1 VPVEISPSLI
11 FLVFLYMDFGASPQ
25 AALYDVMFLLLVLM
39 SIFLH
44 ELGHAFGN
52 LVYGVPVKR
61 VVLYAGGGFCEST
74 RTSTPYEEE
83 FIVAM
88 GPVVTLALWAG
99 AGLIAP
105 FIADPEI
112 AWVFYTLSI
121 INFFLAVLNLMP
133 VLPLD
138 GGKLFYL
145 LLLRMVPASLATRIA
160 GFVELLVAL
169 AWVPGMLMGYYF
181 LGFFL
186 LMMPSIPMHWEM
198 LRDG

>member
-1 VPVEISPSLI
+1 
-11 FLVFLYMDFGASPQ
+11 
-25 AALYDVMFLLLVLM
+25 MFLLLVLM

-61 VVLYAGGGFCEST
+61 VVLYAGGGYCESSPI
-74 RTSTPYEEE
+74 STPDEEE

-145 LLLRMVPASLATRIA
+145 MLLRVMPGQMATRIA
-160 GFVELLVAL
+160 GFVGLLVAL
-169 AWVPGMLMGYYF
+169 AWLPGMLMGYYF

-186 LMMPSIPMHWEM
+186 LFMPSIPMHWQM